1 MADIKTRL
9 EKFQKIAASPKA
21 QLDAYTA
28 SGKKV
33 IGCFPYYVPEELV
46 HAAGMVPF
54 GIWGAEGSP
63 EKAKEYF
70 ATFYCTI
77 AQMGLELALTGKLDK
92 LSGVIIP
99 CLCDVL
105 RPLTQNFRVAVPQ
118 IPFIFRAHPQNR
130 RKPYGLDYTAA
141 QYGNIK
147 AKLEEIGGKKITDD
161 ALRSSIKVYNAS
173 RKARREFVRL
183 AGEHPEA
190 VSAVAR
196 NAVLKSAFFMLKE
209 EHTALVTELNAAL
222 TALPKSTWKG
232 VKVVTSGILVD
243 NVKLL
248 GIFDELGIA
257 IVADDVA
264 QESRAI
270 RQDAAETGDPMRALA
285 EQFAAQDQDP
295 ILYDPAINSRPPHVV
310 DLVKKSGAQ
319 GVAIFMMTFCDPE
332 EMEYPSLKKGLEAAK
347 IPHVNI
353 GFDQQMVDF
362 GQARTQLETLR
373 EMF

>member
-1 MADIKTRL
+1 MADIKTPL
-9 EKFQKIAASPKA
+9 EKFQKRAVSPKE
-21 QLDAYTA
+21 QLDAFVA

-54 GIWGAEGSP
+54 GVWGAEGTP
-63 EKAKEYF
+63 QKAKEYF

-92 LSGVIIP
+92 LSGVIMP
-99 CLCDVL
+99 CLCDVT
-105 RPLTQNFRVAVPQ
+105 RPLTQNFKAAVPQ
-118 IPFIFRAHPQNR
+118 IPLIFLAHPQNR
-130 RKPYGLDYTAA
+130 RPAYGVDYTVA
-141 QYGNIK
+141 QYSNVK
-147 AKLEEIGGKKITDD
+147 ESLEKISGAKITDD
-161 ALRSSIKVYNAS
+161 ALRASIRVYNAS
-173 RKARREFVRL
+173 RKARREFVRQ
-183 AGEHPEA
+183 ACEHPEA

-196 NAVLKSAFFMLKE
+196 SAVLKSAFFMLKE

-222 TALPKSTWKG
+222 SALPKSTWKG

-243 NVKLL
+243 SVKLL
-248 GIFDELGIA
+248 SIFDELGIA
-257 IVADDVA
+257 IAADDVA

-270 RQDAAETGDPMRALA
+270 RQDAPETGSPMRALA

-295 ILYDPAINSRPPHVV
+295 ILYDPAIDTRPPHVV
-310 DLVKKSGAQ
+310 NLVKKSGAK
-319 GVAIFMMTFCDPE
+319 GVAVFMMTFCDPE
-332 EMEYPSLKKGLEAAK
+332 ELEYPSLKQALNAAE

-373 EMF
+373 EML

>member
-1 MADIKTRL
+1 MPL
-9 EKFQKIAASPKA
+9 
-21 QLDAYTA
+21 
-28 SGKKV
+28 
-33 IGCFPYYVPEELV
+33 
-46 HAAGMVPF
+46 

-63 EKAKEYF
+63 QKAKEYF

-92 LSGVIIP
+92 LSGMIIP

-105 RPLTQNFRVAVPQ
+105 RPLTQNFKAAVPQ
-118 IPFIFRAHPQNR
+118 IPLIFLAHPQNR
-130 RKPYGLDYTAA
+130 RPAYGLDYTVA
-141 QYGNIK
+141 QYSNVK
-147 AKLEEIGGKKITDD
+147 EKLEEISGAAITDD
-161 ALRSSIKVYNAS
+161 ALRATIKVYNAS

-196 NAVLKSAFFMLKE
+196 SAVLKSAFFMLKE

-222 TALPKSTWKG
+222 SALPKSTWKG
-232 VKVVTSGILVD
+232 VKIVTSGIIMD

-248 GIFDELGIA
+248 SIFDELGIA
-257 IVADDVA
+257 IAADDMA
-264 QESRAI
+264 HESRAI
-270 RQDAAETGDPMRALA
+270 RQDAAETGNPMRALA
-285 EQFAAQDQDP
+285 EQFANQDQDP
-295 ILYDPAINSRPPHVV
+295 ILYDTAINSRPPHVV
-310 DLVKKSGAQ
+310 NLVKKSGAK
-319 GVAIFMMTFCDPE
+319 GVAIFKMTFCDPE
-332 EMEYPSLKKGLEAAK
+332 ELEYPSLKQALDAAE